1 MVALTRNRT
10 RRNEDGGSRSNNVD
24 EPGKAVTK
32 AEDLKLVEEFRHK
45 YLDKR
50 KDTIGWIGQYLKGV
64 WARIEVHTGAYMFDL
79 REHIIFYALFA
90 LVGYLIC
97 ASLLHVG
104 AYLVGYI
111 L

>member
-1 MVALTRNRT
+1 MVVLTRNRT
-10 RRNEDGGSRSNNVD
+10 RRNDDSVSEVNNID

-32 AEDLKLVEEFRHK
+32 VEDLKLVEEFRHK
-45 YLDKR
+45 YLNKR
-50 KDTIGWIGQYLKGV
+50 RDTIGWIGQYLRGV

-97 ASLLHVG
+97 TSLLHVG
-104 AYLVGYI
+104 ARLVGYM